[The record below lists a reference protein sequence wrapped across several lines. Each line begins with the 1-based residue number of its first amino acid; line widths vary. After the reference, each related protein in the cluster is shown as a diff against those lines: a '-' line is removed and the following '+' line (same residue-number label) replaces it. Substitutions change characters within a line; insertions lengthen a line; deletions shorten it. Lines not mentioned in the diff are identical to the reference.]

1 MARKMIKATSEEEEG
16 EEAQEEKAEVVEASL
31 IAL

>member
-1 MARKMIKATSEEEEG
+1 MARKMIKATSEEEE
-16 EEAQEEKAEVVEASL
+16 EEEQEEKAEVVEAPL